1 MPTESKKCQYCG
13 SNKAG
18 IATNEERTKYL
29 RWNRNPYEK
38 GACSESKNG
47 MSNNLVDDSKE
58 KRCELFGSNRTYIV
72 LTMDGRPYPKWN
84 KNPSKKIVGYV
95 EDVTTRLCNV
105 KSVKRE

>member
-1 MPTESKKCQYCG
+1 MQNIGCARIVHTWLIARCCRWLPKLHGEKYSNANRIKEMPVTAA

-58 KRCELFGSNRTYIV
+58 KR
-72 LTMDGRPYPKWN
+72 
-84 KNPSKKIVGYV
+84 
-95 EDVTTRLCNV
+95 
-105 KSVKRE
+105 